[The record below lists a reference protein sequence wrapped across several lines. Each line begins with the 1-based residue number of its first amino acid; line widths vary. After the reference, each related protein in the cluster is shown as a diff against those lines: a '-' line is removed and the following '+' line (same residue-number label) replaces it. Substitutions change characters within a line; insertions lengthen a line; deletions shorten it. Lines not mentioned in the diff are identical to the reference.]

1 MTLLQRFIA
10 SPRAFGLFVFLLA
23 AFPLFQLLAYDARVV
38 WGALYGIPLAVLAAF
53 GLTCAVL
60 PPVRLAHG
68 DAKHEGAPNVEVGA
82 SSALPARPLSWLFG
96 LGLGGAILTV
106 VLGALF
112 GQAGVSAGFILM
124 ALAFVA
130 LGASGSRA
138 SERARELSGATLSFG
153 FAVLILFPFL
163 GEYGLWDPWETHY
176 GEVAREILARNDWI
190 SLWWAQ
196 DHFFFSKPVLI
207 FWMEALSMSALGVD
221 PLPDANP
228 ARLELAIRLPTA
240 ILSLIAVM
248 LVQCAVARFYG
259 ARGGVVT
266 AITLLTLPHFTL
278 LARQAITDM
287 PLVACVMAALALL
300 ALAFGEGESGGR
312 LRTVHLGRHEFS
324 AKHLLL
330 FFISLLVLPQ
340 ALYLIGLNFQY
351 GPLGSGSEGFGWTS
365 DRFLFGS
372 AGNADM
378 TGNPEHR
385 MMSPSVSLRVGP
397 VDLAQPFFQG
407 LLHLALL
414 GVALRSI
421 AREESRRG
429 LLLMGF
435 YLFCALAFMA
445 KGLPGIALPGVA
457 ALFYLIVTR
466 RFSLLFRGEL
476 RIARGM
482 LIIGIVSLPWYLAMC
497 VRHGMSFLN
506 RLLIHDHINR
516 LAAGVHGDQG
526 AIGYFLEQLGA
537 ATFPF
542 TGLLIVAL
550 GAALFSR
557 ERGEERG
564 RGRSDLL
571 LVFTLFFF
579 GSFTL
584 FNAMVTKFHH
594 YIFPAVPP
602 LGVLFAVHFERY
614 LGPKRSTPRKEI
626 LGSLLASLGALLLA
640 LGMAGMIG
648 DPRGIL
654 PEGEEGVDA
663 IFDRALPLPITLS
676 LFVGSISSFFFA
688 QRFLGEP
695 RDGQDN
701 ASLAIGALLAT
712 SILGMVGRDLSWA
725 TDARPYGYE
734 RLIQLF
740 IYLYKRPFP
749 DHLDYRPIFTG
760 FAVAASIV
768 SLGLASKRLRA
779 MASRAFLGLALGF
792 ALFVNGA
799 YMRDLSDHWSQRPL
813 FDRYYAL
820 RNEGDLIGAWQMNWK
835 GENLYTGNRI
845 HVFIHADEA
854 MREVIEEAKGA
865 SVYFVLE
872 HTRLERFRQRVGGRE
887 VEELTTLRDCNKF
900 ILVRVRGGPL
910 EREPR

>member
-1 MTLLQRFIA
+1 MDGRREYAPGGHGAFEQGSWCVFARFRVNSPWASRGMERMGSARAFAMTLLQRFIA

-23 AFPLFQLLAYDARVV
+23 VFPLFQLLAYDARVV

-124 ALAFVA
+124 ALVFVA

-248 LVQCAVARFYG
+248 LVQRAVARFYG

-542 TGLLIVAL
+542 TGLLLL
-550 GAALFSR
+550 GLAAALTTKPK
-557 ERGEERG
+557 ERGG
-564 RGRSDLL
+564 ADLL

-579 GSFTL
+579 GAFTL

-602 LGVLFAVHFERY
+602 LAVLFAVFYERY
-614 LGPKRSTPRKEI
+614 LGKERESSKDELI
-626 LGSLLASLGALLLA
+626 GIIFSAIAALLLA
-640 LGMAGMIG
+640 LGVARLVG
-648 DPRGIL
+648 D
-654 PEGEEGVDA
+654 
-663 IFDRALPLPITLS
+663 
-676 LFVGSISSFFFA
+676 
-688 QRFLGEP
+688 
-695 RDGQDN
+695 
-701 ASLAIGALLAT
+701 
-712 SILGMVGRDLSWA
+712 
-725 TDARPYGYE
+725 
-734 RLIQLF
+734 
-740 IYLYKRPFP
+740 
-749 DHLDYRPIFTG
+749 
-760 FAVAASIV
+760 
-768 SLGLASKRLRA
+768 
-779 MASRAFLGLALGF
+779 
-792 ALFVNGA
+792 
-799 YMRDLSDHWSQRPL
+799 
-813 FDRYYAL
+813 
-820 RNEGDLIGAWQMNWK
+820 
-835 GENLYTGNRI
+835 
-845 HVFIHADEA
+845 
-854 MREVIEEAKGA
+854 
-865 SVYFVLE
+865 
-872 HTRLERFRQRVGGRE
+872 
-887 VEELTTLRDCNKF
+887 
-900 ILVRVRGGPL
+900 
-910 EREPR
+910 